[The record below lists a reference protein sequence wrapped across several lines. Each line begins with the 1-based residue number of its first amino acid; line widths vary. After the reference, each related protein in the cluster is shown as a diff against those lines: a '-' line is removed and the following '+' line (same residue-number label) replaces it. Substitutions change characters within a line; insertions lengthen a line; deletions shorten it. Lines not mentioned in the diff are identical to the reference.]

1 LWCGSRRYFEKKIP
15 GGDPMIK
22 DIAFTVYPVRD
33 SLQVRRLYG
42 LEKYVKDALLADAVF
57 LVSRGRKK

>member
-1 LWCGSRRYFEKKIP
+1 
-15 GGDPMIK
+15 MIK

-33 SLQVRRLYG
+33 LVQVRRFYG
-42 LEKYVKDALLADAVF
+42 LEKYVKDGLLADAVF